1 MSHYGVLPS
10 RMTLQVY
17 KQRAVGA
24 KKGYDLLKKKSDA
37 LKKAFRMILSKIV
50 ESKVRMG
57 VDYREARMGMAEAN
71 FAAGDFSRAVVDHV
85 ATCTQVRMT
94 TSQDNIAGVKLPIF
108 KLKDMDDVGDGGL
121 LGLSMGGQSI
131 QTAREK
137 FTDFLKILITIAT
150 LQTQF
155 KTLDE
160 ALKMTNRRVN
170 ALEFVLIPRITEII
184 SYIKDELDEIDRE
197 DFVRLKKTQDNKKKR
212 KAEKALEDA
221 KRKGKGGDKDD
232 TAAGDEEVIEE
243 VIPQRPDFDEEEED
257 DDIFV

>member
-1 MSHYGVLPS
+1 MSQYGVLPS

-37 LKKAFRMILSKIV
+37 LKKAFRAILQKIV

-85 ATCTQVRMT
+85 AVCSPVRMT
-94 TSQDNIAGVKLPIF
+94 VQNDNIAGVHIPVF
-108 KLKDMDDVGDGGL
+108 RLKDIDEVGDNNL

-131 QTAREK
+131 QNAREK
-137 FTDFLKILITIAT
+137 FTKFLKILVTIAT

-155 KTLDE
+155 VTLDQ

-184 SYIKDELDEIDRE
+184 DYIKQELDEIDRE
-197 DFVRLKKTQDNKKKR
+197 DFVRLKKTQDNKKK
-212 KAEKALEDA
+212 KKIEQAKEEA
-221 KRKGKGGDKDD
+221 KRKGNKGDD
-232 TAAGDEEVIEE
+232 EETAANAEENEE
-243 VIPQRPDFDEEEED
+243 VIPEARQFQDDEEEDE
-257 DDIFV
+257 DIFV